1 MNAATKTVIG
11 AGVLLAGAIWYYFKQ
26 PANTASQS
34 DATEESAIQAAL
46 ASEQN
51 NSATSFVLPSISSQ
65 GLTFPNYLTANS
77 PANQTVSNPVL
88 TALAN
93 QISNG
98 NGASSCGCG
107 AANANPY
114 TTYPVTSYPTPGV
127 APIAAL
133 PAPVSNV
140 TIEQAPQLV
149 YGNFG
154 SGGVT
159 FTGYATPK
167 QIQQAKQELAKT
179 TSLGGLPYGF

>member
-88 TALAN
+88 TAIAN

-107 AANANPY
+107 AANANPG
-114 TTYPVTSYPTPGV
+114 PPC
-127 APIAAL
+127 A
-133 PAPVSNV
+133 
-140 TIEQAPQLV
+140 
-149 YGNFG
+149 
-154 SGGVT
+154 
-159 FTGYATPK
+159 
-167 QIQQAKQELAKT
+167 
-179 TSLGGLPYGF
+179 SL